1 MPIWITTYFS
11 MTWMTERFWILAWL
25 ALALPLPA
33 AGQSV
38 SVSCINNR
46 DGSLSCQRLSDGKW
60 FTCVAS
66 VGRTTTCRA
75 SDGAPITCALTGG
88 GMAECRAAGGSGRG
102 SGSRPHL
109 SVFDG
114 FDP

>member
-1 MPIWITTYFS
+1 
-11 MTWMTERFWILAWL
+11 MTWMTERIWILAWL

-33 AGQSV
+33 PAQSV
-38 SVSCINNR
+38 SVTCINNR

-66 VGRTTTCRA
+66 VGRTATCRA
-75 SDGAPITCALTGG
+75 SDGEPILCALTGG
-88 GMAECRAAGGSGRG
+88 GMAECRAGAGARQGSTA
-102 SGSRPHL
+102 RPRM

-114 FDP
+114 FDFDP